1 MQKKRSKVISTGK
14 YSKLRREAFWNV
26 FGKRGIGPLLCQNG
40 IIGVI
45 VDRFGR
51 DVKIRPVDEDHFQA
65 KVEVVVSNNFFGW
78 VLGLGE
84 GVTLIGPED
93 VAASLREEVQ
103 RMYEQYR

>member
-14 YSKLRREAFWNV
+14 YSKLRRETFWNV
-26 FGKRGIGPLLCQNG
+26 FGKRGIGH
-40 IIGVI
+40 VA
-45 VDRFGR
+45 
-51 DVKIRPVDEDHFQA
+51 RPVDEDHFQA